1 MASTL
6 MTNSMV
12 ETMVALRSSMVRGV
26 RANFVSSS
34 VRTQCPLQ
42 CRDTAEDT
50 QRHLM
55 ECPVLLARLTVAE
68 DQVLMS
74 VKYDDVF
81 GEVEEQV
88 RVIPVLARLLEIR
101 GDLLDTYK
109 DLPVGLYIGPSL
121 HCPNNVA
128 NGNK

>member
-1 MASTL
+1 
-6 MTNSMV
+6 
-12 ETMVALRSSMVRGV
+12 
-26 RANFVSSS
+26 
-34 VRTQCPLQ
+34 
-42 CRDTAEDT
+42 
-50 QRHLM
+50 M

-101 GDLLDTYK
+101 GDLLDTDK
-109 DLPVGLYIGPSL
+109 DLPMGLNIGPSL